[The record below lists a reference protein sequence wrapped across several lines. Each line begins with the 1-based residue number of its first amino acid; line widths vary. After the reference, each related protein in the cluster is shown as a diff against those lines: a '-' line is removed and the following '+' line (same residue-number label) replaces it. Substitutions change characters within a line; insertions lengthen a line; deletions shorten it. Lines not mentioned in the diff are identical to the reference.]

1 MFYLCYRCINQRKGV
16 KMNAQEI
23 AKKLVERFGSQRK
36 VANECGI
43 SQAQISYIV
52 SGKTTDVKTS
62 TIEKL
67 KKGLKQKAEQKC
79 TP

>member
-1 MFYLCYRCINQRKGV
+1 
-16 KMNAQEI
+16 MNAQEI

-36 VANECGI
+36 VAYLCGI
-43 SQAQISYIV
+43 SQAQISYII

-67 KKGLKQKAEQKC
+67 KKGLNKR
-79 TP
+79 

>member
-1 MFYLCYRCINQRKGV
+1 
-16 KMNAQEI
+16 MNAQEI
-23 AKKLVERFGSQRK
+23 ATKLVERFGSQRK

-62 TIEKL
+62 TITKL
-67 KKGLKQKAEQKC
+67 KNGLKQKAEQKC
-79 TP
+79 TQ

>member
-1 MFYLCYRCINQRKGV
+1 
-16 KMNAQEI
+16 MNAQEI

-52 SGKTTDVKTS
+52 SGLNQSTLSLIASGKTTDVKTS

-79 TP
+79 TQ

>member
-1 MFYLCYRCINQRKGV
+1 
-16 KMNAQEI
+16 MNAQEI

-79 TP
+79 TQ

>member
-1 MFYLCYRCINQRKGV
+1 
-16 KMNAQEI
+16 MNAQEI

-43 SQAQISYIV
+43 PQAQISYIV

-67 KKGLKQKAEQKC
+67 KKGLKQKAVIQ
-79 TP
+79 

>member
-1 MFYLCYRCINQRKGV
+1 
-16 KMNAQEI
+16 MNAQELALKVI
-23 AKKLVERFGSQRK
+23 GRFGGQNNAAK
-36 VANECGI
+36 I
-43 SQAQISYIV
+43 SGLNQSTLSLIA

-79 TP
+79 TQ

>member
-1 MFYLCYRCINQRKGV
+1 
-16 KMNAQEI
+16 MNAQELALKVI
-23 AKKLVERFGSQRK
+23 GRFGGQNNAAK
-36 VANECGI
+36 ICGLN
-43 SQAQISYIV
+43 QATLSLIA

-79 TP
+79 TQ

>member
-1 MFYLCYRCINQRKGV
+1 
-16 KMNAQEI
+16 MNAKEI
-23 AKKLVERFGSQRK
+23 ATKLVDRFGSQRK

-43 SQAQISYIV
+43 SQSQISYII

-67 KKGLKQKAEQKC
+67 KKGLKQKVVIQ
-79 TP
+79 